1 MKLIIFALLVLCSA
15 QAEQLKFG
23 FLSPAFNGLG
33 YSAHAL
39 TIENQET
46 TRHTQRRQE
55 IQAAIDK
62 ALAAR
67 NNTNIAKF
75 LNNLESRIYAQISTN
90 VANAMFA
97 PGAGT
102 SGTITM
108 EGNTISWSKDDLNI
122 YLTVID
128 LAGNKTSITIPLGS
142 FTFSGLP

>member
-1 MKLIIFALLVLCSA
+1 MKIIVFLLLTMCSA

-23 FLSPAFNGLG
+23 FLSPAFNGQG
-33 YSAHAL
+33 YSAHVL

-46 TRHTQRRQE
+46 TRRTQRQQE
-55 IQAAIDK
+55 MQGALDK

-108 EGNTISWSKDDLNI
+108 EGNTISWSKDESNI

-128 LAGNKTSITIPLGS
+128 LVGNRTSITIPLGS
-142 FTFSGLP
+142 FAFSGLP

>member
-1 MKLIIFALLVLCSA
+1 M
-15 QAEQLKFG
+15 
-23 FLSPAFNGLG
+23 G
-33 YSAHAL
+33 YSAHVL

-62 ALAAR
+62 ALAAK

-108 EGNTISWSKDDLNI
+108 EGNTISWSKDDSNI

-142 FTFSGLP
+142 FTFSSLP